1 MKSFFVA
8 LFLFGTMN
16 VHAAAPATAQKVSTS
31 APEII
36 QQQTVIRA
44 EILSSKGAFKDM
56 DASVRNDLL
65 RHQDVVFELL
75 KGKERTTQLSEA
87 DQIRVSNSISSIV
100 AIISNAEDDRMV
112 CRREKMTGSH
122 RPETICK
129 TVAQRRVEREEA
141 RSRRSEPRNTMCKKT
156 CGNVS
161 GTVEGW

>member
-1 MKSFFVA
+1 
-8 LFLFGTMN
+8 
-16 VHAAAPATAQKVSTS
+16 
-31 APEII
+31 
-36 QQQTVIRA
+36 
-44 EILSSKGAFKDM
+44 
-56 DASVRNDLL
+56 
-65 RHQDVVFELL
+65 
-75 KGKERTTQLSEA
+75 
-87 DQIRVSNSISSIV
+87 
-100 AIISNAEDDRMV
+100 MV